1 MTQKAY
7 QIKTIRLHPA
17 EERIIEKACVALNDL
32 DRTTLMTDAAV
43 FHAIRLGIYYGA
55 DAPPP
60 LKSSWPYV
68 PERGDEATSVRIS
81 ISMNVIAEELISK
94 AARHVHTSDPLF
106 IIGSTLAYVGRLQA
120 CYTGSER
127 STPEEA
133 VEIKKRLQA
142 IKLPAQYQYA
152 RKGQK

>member
-17 EERIIEKACVALNDL
+17 EERIIEKACAALNDL

>member
-17 EERIIEKACVALNDL
+17 EQQIIERACAALNEL

-55 DAPPP
+55 EAPQP
-60 LKSSWPYV
+60 LTSSWPYV
-68 PERGDEATSVRIS
+68 PERGNEATSERIS

-106 IIGSTLAYVGRLQA
+106 IIGSTLAYIGRLQA

-127 STPEEA
+127 QTPEEA
-133 VEIKKRLQA
+133 MEIKRKLQA
-142 IKLPAQYQYA
+142 IKLPAQYQYT